1 MAGESGD
8 MGRGGATVLSETR
21 TSQEWE
27 VGPGTNLGF
36 TLPLTGGASGK
47 VSTC

>member
-8 MGRGGATVLSETR
+8 VGRGGTTVLSETR
-21 TSQEWE
+21 TSQERE

-36 TLPLTGGASGK
+36 TLPLHRWR
-47 VSTC
+47 